1 MPLHFESQPALRTAT
16 YQART
21 RAHSDQHS
29 VACLAARE
37 FLLIAAFVVKALEYQ
52 AMDGVDSVEAAH
64 GGDSFLDYLVGA
76 IGLGRANARNQEYR
90 HQQERLHECPH
101 DAEA

>member
-1 MPLHFESQPALRTAT
+1 
-16 YQART
+16 
-21 RAHSDQHS
+21 
-29 VACLAARE
+29 
-37 FLLIAAFVVKALEYQ
+37 
-52 AMDGVDSVEAAH
+52 MDGVDSVEAAH

-76 IGLGRANARNQEYR
+76 IGLGRANTRNQEYR